1 MKGLDVA
8 ELVGLAALWGAS
20 FLLLRMG
27 AGDFGPVALSAVRV
41 GGAALLLRAAAR
53 DARPARGTARSLAAD
68 RGRRADEHRAAVPVL
83 QLRGAV
89 DHRRPVVDL
98 QLGVAAVRRAD
109 RPPLAAR
116 RPDAGARPR
125 PRDRLRRRARLA
137 WDSASFKSGGSG
149 WAVVAC
155 LAGTFFYGFSPNF
168 TKRRLQAVPPL
179 AIAAGSQ
186 LAASALLLVPALL
199 WWPQHPLSATSWL
212 TAAVLAFACTGLAYL
227 VYFRLIAR
235 VGPANAITVTFL
247 IPAFAIVWGWIFL
260 GERVTLPMIVGCA
273 VIVLGTALATGL
285 LRWPLRTRPPR
296 DNPRPARS

>member
-1 MKGLDVA
+1 MTARQATML
-8 ELVGLAALWGAS
+8 LVLAALWGAS

-41 GGAALLLRAAAR
+41 SGAALLLVPLLAVRGQLAALRGHWRPIVVVGLTNTALPFLCFSYAALSISAGMSSIFNSASPLFGALIAR
-53 DARPARGTARSLAAD
+53 LWLREGLTPARVLGLAIGFA
-68 RGRRADEHRAAVPVL
+68 GVL
-83 QLRGAV
+83 GM
-89 DHRRPVVDL
+89 
-98 QLGVAAVRRAD
+98 
-109 RPPLAAR
+109 
-116 RPDAGARPR
+116 
-125 PRDRLRRRARLA
+125 A
-137 WDSASFKSGGSG
+137 WDSASFTSGGAG

-155 LAGTFFYGFSPNF
+155 IAGTFFYGFSPNF

-186 LAASALLLVPALL
+186 LAASLMLLVPALI

-235 VGPANAITVTFL
+235 IGPANAITVTFL
-247 IPAFAIVWGWIFL
+247 IPAFAVVWGWLFL
-260 GERVTLPMIVGCA
+260 GEQVTLPMVVGCT

-285 LRWPLRTRPPR
+285 LRWPLRTS
-296 DNPRPARS
+296 AATG

>member
-41 GGAALLLRAAAR
+41 GGAALLLVPLLAMRGQLAALRGHWRPIVVVGLTNTALPFLCFSYAALSISAGMSSIFNSASPLFGALIAR
-53 DARPARGTARSLAAD
+53 LWLREGLTPARVLGLAIGFA
-68 RGRRADEHRAAVPVL
+68 
-83 QLRGAV
+83 
-89 DHRRPVVDL
+89 
-98 QLGVAAVRRAD
+98 GVI
-109 RPPLAAR
+109 
-116 RPDAGARPR
+116 GM
-125 PRDRLRRRARLA
+125 A

>member
-1 MKGLDVA
+1 MPARQATTAQPDPPDLT
-8 ELVGLAALWGAS
+8 L
-20 FLLLRMG
+20 
-27 AGDFGPVALSAVRV
+27 ALSQAMPRT
-41 GGAALLLRAAAR
+41 
-53 DARPARGTARSLAAD
+53 PAK
-68 RGRRADEHRAAVPVL
+68 PI
-83 QLRGAV
+83 
-89 DHRRPVVDL
+89 
-98 QLGVAAVRRAD
+98 
-109 RPPLAAR
+109 
-116 RPDAGARPR
+116 ARPR
-125 PRDRLRRRARLA
+125 TRAGVLGMA

-247 IPAFAIVWGWIFL
+247 IPAFAG
-260 GERVTLPMIVGCA
+260 P
-273 VIVLGTALATGL
+273 
-285 LRWPLRTRPPR
+285 TRAIR
-296 DNPRPARS
+296 RK